1 MRIINKYTEKTVKLF
16 PIYYTLL
23 QIDHNLK
30 GSQNIVVLAEHPHE
44 YVARNN
50 KSIPY
55 CELIKSPH
63 SFFKVLT
70 YLHFLRLNT

>member
-1 MRIINKYTEKTVKLF
+1 MRIINKYVITNCEPF
-16 PIYYTLL
+16 I
-23 QIDHNLK
+23 K
-30 GSQNIVVLAEHPHE
+30 GSQNIVVLAEYLHE

-55 CELIKSPH
+55 CEFIKSPDR
-63 SFFKVLT
+63 FFKVLT